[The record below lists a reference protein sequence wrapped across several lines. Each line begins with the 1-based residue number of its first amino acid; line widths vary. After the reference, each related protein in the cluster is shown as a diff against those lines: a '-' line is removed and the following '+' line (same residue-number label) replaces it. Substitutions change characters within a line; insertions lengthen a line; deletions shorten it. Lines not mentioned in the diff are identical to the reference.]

1 MTPKDCDHWE
11 DLHIEKESKS
21 RLASAQEKKV
31 GMGELDEK
39 EEKGK
44 GASDK
49 EMCNEGQGKVRNKK
63 ATATGL
69 SRTVCLLF
77 SR

>member
-1 MTPKDCDHWE
+1 MLRK
-11 DLHIEKESKS
+11 
-21 RLASAQEKKV
+21 KKV

-39 EEKGK
+39 EEKGR

-49 EMCNEGQGKVRNKK
+49 EMCNEGQGKVRKKK